1 MKLESLSK
9 SEKSNPTTF
18 KMFDDDI
25 LLEKYVFFF
34 QFIVNLSNAEAEFR
48 MYLSYSFI
56 NNDHLSNSLK
66 A

>member
-25 LLEKYVFFF
+25 LLEKYVVFFPIYS
-34 QFIVNLSNAEAEFR
+34 QFEQCR
-48 MYLSYSFI
+48 G
-56 NNDHLSNSLK
+56 
-66 A
+66 